1 MTDALMAE
9 EWLAAPR
16 KRSRVRAALV
26 VLLAAAVCFLG
37 GALVQKH
44 LGSTD
49 AGASG
54 AASGPPAMSSM
65 QLPQGLPDL
74 SQAGGAQGSTG
85 ASSPGGSDHVIGE
98 VVAVR
103 KGSWVVRDLGGKRHR
118 IPVTDDTAVVRE
130 TKGSTD
136 DVEVGDTVDI
146 SGDTVTLR

>member
-1 MTDALMAE
+1 MTDALMAG

-16 KRSRVRAALV
+16 KRSRLRTLLV

-49 AGASG
+49 STATGSAG
-54 AASGPPAMSSM
+54 GPPAGAM

-74 SQAGGAQGSTG
+74 AQSSG
-85 ASSPGGSDHVIGE
+85 ASTSSDDGASVIGK

-103 KGSWVVRDLGGKRHR
+103 DGFWVVRDLAGKKHR
-118 IPVTDDTAVVRE
+118 VPVTKDTEVVRE
-130 TKGSTD
+130 SPLKARA
-136 DVEVGDTVDI
+136 VKVGDTVDV
-146 SGDTVTLR
+146 SGDIVTLR